1 MTEWWTH
8 SLQNYKYV
16 IILRYHIPMSISSTA
31 SSTVHSSFAT
41 VFTKGYK
48 LHTTSLKKH
57 EHTIKLS
64 MVAKTSEA
72 VDLTS

>member
-1 MTEWWTH
+1 
-8 SLQNYKYV
+8 
-16 IILRYHIPMSISSTA
+16 MSISSTA

-57 EHTIKLS
+57 ERTIKLLS

>member
-1 MTEWWTH
+1 
-8 SLQNYKYV
+8 
-16 IILRYHIPMSISSTA
+16 MSISSTA
-31 SSTVHSSFAT
+31 FSTVHSSFAT

-48 LHTTSLKKH
+48 LQTTSLKKH
-57 EHTIKLS
+57 ERTIKLS

>member
-1 MTEWWTH
+1 
-8 SLQNYKYV
+8 
-16 IILRYHIPMSISSTA
+16 MSISSTA

-57 EHTIKLS
+57 ERTIKLS